1 MWRGD
6 VSCWEEEHRGGLTYN
21 IYLNRILGIKGLLCK
36 QESRKHYTEGWHE
49 VKVGGGGDVRQR
61 CGENCVQKL
70 LNVEVR
76 VW

>member
-49 VKVGGGGDVRQR
+49 MKVGGRGR
-61 CGENCVQKL
+61 
-70 LNVEVR
+70 
-76 VW
+76 